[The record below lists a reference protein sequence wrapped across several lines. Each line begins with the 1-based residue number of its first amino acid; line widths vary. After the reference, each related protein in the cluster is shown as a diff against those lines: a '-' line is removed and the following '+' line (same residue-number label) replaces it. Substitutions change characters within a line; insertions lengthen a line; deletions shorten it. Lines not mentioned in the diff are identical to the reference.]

1 MNDIDIDKN
10 YIARCLLLASKG
22 RFSADPNPMV
32 GAIIVKNNKI
42 VGKGYHKRP
51 GSPHAEQMAI
61 KQAGK
66 QAVKSTLYIN
76 LEPCCHH
83 GKTPPCSDL
92 IIKNKISRVVISSI
106 DPNPL
111 VNTRSIKQLRKA
123 GIQVNVGILKDEAL
137 NLNKG
142 FFTRFT
148 KKRPYITAKFGMS
161 LDGKISLANGVS
173 KWITSK
179 ESRRDVHLERAMTSI
194 ILTSS
199 KTIISD
205 NSRFTIRDKDIISR
219 IDKQPDLAILDS
231 SLEIPLNHKV
241 FIPTNRMIYLF
252 TLKENIRKKYKK
264 NVKVIKVS
272 KKDNQISLSA
282 CIKYLGKNNFNNV
295 FVEAG
300 SSITSTMLKLN
311 LIDELLLYISPKI
324 IGESGK
330 SFSGV
335 SYINKLSRKIKYR
348 INDIIRLEKDIK
360 VRLIK

>member
-1 MNDIDIDKN
+1 
-10 YIARCLLLASKG
+10 
-22 RFSADPNPMV
+22 
-32 GAIIVKNNKI
+32 
-42 VGKGYHKRP
+42 
-51 GSPHAEQMAI
+51 
-61 KQAGK
+61 
-66 QAVKSTLYIN
+66 
-76 LEPCCHH
+76 
-83 GKTPPCSDL
+83 
-92 IIKNKISRVVISSI
+92 
-106 DPNPL
+106 
-111 VNTRSIKQLRKA
+111 
-123 GIQVNVGILKDEAL
+123 
-137 NLNKG
+137 
-142 FFTRFT
+142 
-148 KKRPYITAKFGMS
+148 
-161 LDGKISLANGVS
+161 
-173 KWITSK
+173 
-179 ESRRDVHLERAMTSI
+179 MTSI

-241 FIPTNRMIYLF
+241 FIPTNRMIHLF
-252 TLKENIRKKYKK
+252 TLKANTRKKYKK

-311 LIDELLLYISPKI
+311 FIDELLLYISPKI
-324 IGESGK
+324 IGESGR

-360 VRLIK
+360 VRLVK